1 MGEVPAEA
9 TTPARV
15 CHANGVLSSA
25 STPLD
30 EVQDHDKL
38 RRLCKLYQL
47 EAEDI
52 ETRYQLQVC
61 LSLCGSVCVSVCVGG
76 DVAFLQCLMQSRGIP
91 VVSFFPPFPPP
102 FRVCRWVF

>member
-1 MGEVPAEA
+1 
-9 TTPARV
+9 
-15 CHANGVLSSA
+15 LSSA

-61 LSLCGSVCVSVCVGG
+61 V
-76 DVAFLQCLMQSRGIP
+76 
-91 VVSFFPPFPPP
+91 
-102 FRVCRWVF
+102 

>member
-1 MGEVPAEA
+1 MGEVPGEA

-15 CHANGVLSSA
+15 RHANGVLSSA

-61 LSLCGSVCVSVCVGG
+61 VWECVG
-76 DVAFLQCLMQSRGIP
+76 VF
-91 VVSFFPPFPPP
+91 
-102 FRVCRWVF
+102 VCMCVWG